1 MISKSIPW
9 RFRKIITTNS
19 SKTDEAL
26 PSQPDRNMQENST
39 VKVHGSII
47 CSRYRNSS
55 NSAFSDLPPFAPIF
69 NNLPQELRI
78 QVLCQMSLSDVL
90 CMRLVCR
97 KFRDF
102 VDSSQSSI
110 VRHFTEVRP
119 LEQIASLYQ
128 PVTSLAPRT
137 FQNLFGLSRRYHV
150 VKNLSDFLA
159 NRLVANIHRLSSWDL
174 HERPDLMLELVS
186 QKMALKVEPYLL
198 MLFHFLETYRAELA
212 RLVRSDDIFSNAT
225 KEDINRNA
233 EASAVRQYNGH
244 IVHNLSAL
252 CHFLIVTI
260 MMRLRPASY
269 AGFLERTLRGWSG
282 EPASEAQ
289 CVELLV
295 LGGLESVYRVL
306 SISNYVER
314 VAAMRQHLR
323 NLTSERLDP
332 QLARR
337 FSVIPRKH
345 RIADH
350 DGEIPAIMPPLDKQ
364 TAAKIRQVLPGSRDF
379 LQIARLA
386 SLFDPG
392 VVQATPMQY
401 PWDFAKSLMM
411 DDNDVDF
418 SLVAESSRP
427 TY

>member
-9 RFRKIITTNS
+9 RFRKVITTNS
-19 SKTDEAL
+19 SEMYEAL
-26 PSQPDRNMQENST
+26 PSRPDRNMQENSK

-47 CSRYRNSS
+47 CSPHRNLS
-55 NSAFSDLPPFAPIF
+55 NSAFSNLPPFAPIF
-69 NNLPQELRI
+69 NNLPPELRI

-119 LEQIASLYQ
+119 LERFASLYQ
-128 PVTSLAPRT
+128 PVKSLAPRT
-137 FQNLFGLSRRYHV
+137 FKHLFGLSRRYHV
-150 VKNLSDFLA
+150 VKNLSNFLA
-159 NRLVANIHRLSSWDL
+159 TRLVAHLHRLSSLDL
-174 HERPDLMLELVS
+174 HERPDLLLVS
-186 QKMALKVEPYLL
+186 QKTSLKMEPYLL
-198 MLFHFLETYRAELA
+198 MLFHFLEAYRAELA
-212 RLVRSDDIFSNAT
+212 RLVQSGDISSNAT
-225 KEDINRNA
+225 KENINRSA
-233 EASAVRQYNGH
+233 EADAVRQYNSH
-244 IVHNLSAL
+244 IVHNFSAL

-260 MMRLRPASY
+260 MRRLRPASY
-269 AGFLERTLRGWSG
+269 AGMLERRLRGWSR

-295 LGGLESVYRVL
+295 LGGLESVYMVI
-306 SISNYVER
+306 SISNYAER

-337 FSVIPRKH
+337 FSVMPRDH

-350 DGEIPAIMPPLDKQ
+350 DDEIPAIMPPLDEQ
-364 TAAKIRQVLPGSRDF
+364 TAAKIRQVLPRSHDF

-386 SLFDPG
+386 GLFDPG

-418 SLVAESSRP
+418 SLVAESSRL